1 MRLAELLK
9 PDFVKIGTNGKTK
22 DEVLQDIAE
31 FISKANPSIE
41 KKDAYKAITER
52 EKKGSTGLGN
62 GLAIPHGRSPK
73 VTGMHL
79 VVLYYPGGKDFE
91 AYDKKPSFL
100 FFAAITSD
108 DYSPHEQL
116 EVLRIIAEIYEKTD
130 ISSSISTVKNHQ
142 ELYDLLVKKEE
153 EIF

>member
-1 MRLAELLK
+1 MKLAELLK
-9 PDFVKIGTNGKTK
+9 PQYVKIGLEGKSK
-22 DEVLQDIAE
+22 DEVLQGIVE
-31 FISKANPSIE
+31 FIAIAHNID
-41 KKDAYKAITER
+41 KKDAYKAISDR

-73 VTGMHL
+73 VDGMHL
-79 VVLYYPGGKDFE
+79 VVIYDPDGKDFE
-91 AYDKKPSFL
+91 AYDKKPSNL

-130 ISSSISTVKNHQ
+130 ISSSVLKVKNT
-142 ELYDLLVKKEE
+142 EDLYQLLLTKEE
-153 EIF
+153 EIS

>member
-1 MRLAELLK
+1 MKLVELLK
-9 PDFVKIGTNGKTK
+9 VEFVEIGLNGKSK
-22 DEVLQDIAE
+22 DEILQNIAG
-31 FISKANPSIE
+31 FISKAHPTID
-41 KKDAYKAITER
+41 KKDAHKAIADR

-73 VTGMHL
+73 VDGMHL
-79 VVLYYPGGKDFE
+79 VVIYDRDGKDFE
-91 AYDKKPSFL
+91 AYDKKPSHM

-130 ISSSISTVKNHQ
+130 ISSSVQNVKTPE
-142 ELYDLLVKKEE
+142 ELFELLLKKEE
-153 EIF
+153 EIS